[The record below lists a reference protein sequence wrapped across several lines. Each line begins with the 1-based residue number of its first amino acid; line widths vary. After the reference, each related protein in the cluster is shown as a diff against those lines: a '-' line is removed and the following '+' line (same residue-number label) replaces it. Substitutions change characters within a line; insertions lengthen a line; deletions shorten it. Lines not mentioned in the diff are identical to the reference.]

1 MVEPVCVEW
10 ILDMRKIIF
19 KAPASVW
26 DHRAGDPDT
35 PVEDSAVLKA
45 FDGYVYED
53 ECFDEHIDR
62 ELEEAGISGG
72 YLRFEYQK
80 EDNLLFAITEYNLR
94 RKLTET
100 EVLKLREYTVGSG
113 QMELVQILCK
123 TEWTMTAYLSRW
135 NVSII
140 GEINRWLL
148 FVYAKSNHLQSV
160 RERNRGVRLK

>member
-1 MVEPVCVEW
+1 MEIPTGRVVV
-10 ILDMRKIIF
+10 
-19 KAPASVW
+19 
-26 DHRAGDPDT
+26 
-35 PVEDSAVLKA
+35 
-45 FDGYVYED
+45 
-53 ECFDEHIDR
+53 
-62 ELEEAGISGG
+62 
-72 YLRFEYQK
+72 FEYQK

>member
-1 MVEPVCVEW
+1 MGVHVNCHQASGSSPRVGIMMVESVCVEW

-62 ELEEAGISGG
+62 ELEEAGISWG

-123 TEWTMTAYLSRW
+123 TE
-135 NVSII
+135 
-140 GEINRWLL
+140 
-148 FVYAKSNHLQSV
+148 
-160 RERNRGVRLK
+160 